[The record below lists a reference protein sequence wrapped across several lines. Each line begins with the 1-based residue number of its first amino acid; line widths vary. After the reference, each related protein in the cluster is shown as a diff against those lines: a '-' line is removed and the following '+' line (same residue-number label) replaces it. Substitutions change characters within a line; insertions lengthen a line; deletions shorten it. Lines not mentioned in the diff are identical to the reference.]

1 MTQKACLENMKDG
14 SLVAMGEGRGE
25 GEGENQILKWT
36 RYIGLLEE
44 AGKSEEKSGIHGN

>member
-14 SLVAMGEGRGE
+14 LLVAVGEGWGE
-25 GEGENQILKWT
+25 GGGNQILKWT